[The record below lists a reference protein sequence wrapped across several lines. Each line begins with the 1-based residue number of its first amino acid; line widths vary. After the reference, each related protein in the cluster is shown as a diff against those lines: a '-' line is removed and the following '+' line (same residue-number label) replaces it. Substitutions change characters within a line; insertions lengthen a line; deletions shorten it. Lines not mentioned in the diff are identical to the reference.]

1 MKLTKVV
8 CLLALMGL
16 CGAVAASGAEKIV
29 LPERYKKWLDE
40 EVPYIITSRE
50 RSVFL
55 KLQTDREREAFIEA
69 FWKQRDPT
77 PGTPENEFKTEHYR
91 RIAYAN
97 QVLGR
102 GSVKAG
108 WRTDRGRIYIIL
120 GEPRNIEDFDSING
134 VNPVEI
140 WFYQPENTSSLPSA
154 FNVIFFK
161 EHGTGEYKFYSPVS
175 DGPEALIT
183 DTMRDFRNDYE
194 AYKSLR
200 DLAPNLAP
208 QVLSLIPGE
217 HVPIG
222 TTSLASN
229 RLMQDI
235 YESPTRKVDAAYAE
249 ALLKYKDTVEV
260 EYTAN
265 YMSVEAQAQVLR
277 SESGPFVV
285 HFAVEPQK
293 LSLDELQGKYSTNFD
308 LNGRLTDESGRTI
321 YQFDK
326 QFSVSLSQAEV
337 DEVRGTTLS
346 LEDMFPLL
354 PGKYSLD
361 LLVKNTVSKEFGTY
375 EVKLDVPSLPASGP
389 ILGQPLLA
397 YGLTPTPVPAGEEVP
412 FRVAGSQILSQ
423 AQKRFTAKD
432 TLYIVEQAYGLGE
445 AVKDG
450 QWRLTYIRE
459 GKTVLNRTH
468 GLLDV
473 LNGDTLAEAQPLS
486 GLAPGYYDLTL
497 DLLDGKGRVLA
508 TRTAHF
514 ELSPAGALPR
524 PRILAKVLKAEN
536 RAEWDHA
543 LGVEAIGLGALDR
556 GVAFLAKA
564 YAGGKGEPRF
574 GLAYA
579 QALFLSKDYPKAKD
593 ILVPLTKNETAP
605 PDVFA
610 LLGRTVHALGA
621 YPEAIGY
628 YQEYLSRA
636 GTNLEIMNLVGT
648 CQYQMG
654 DRAAA
659 LATWKRSLS
668 INPNQE
674 QIRKLVESLQK

>member
-1 MKLTKVV
+1 MKLTKVI
-8 CLLALMGL
+8 CLLALIGL
-16 CGAVAASGAEKIV
+16 CGALAASGAEKIV

-50 RSVFL
+50 RAVFL
-55 KLQTDREREAFIEA
+55 KLSTDREREAFIEA

-77 PGTPENEFKTEHYR
+77 PGTPENEVKAEHYR
-91 RIAYAN
+91 RLAYAN
-97 QVLGR
+97 QILGR
-102 GSVKAG
+102 GSVKPG

-120 GEPRNIEDFDSING
+120 GEPKNIEDFDTING
-134 VNPVEI
+134 VNPVTI
-140 WFYQPENTSSLPSA
+140 WFYQPENAPGLPSA

-161 EHGTGEYKFYSPVS
+161 EHGTGEYRLYSPVS
-175 DGPEALIT
+175 DGPESLIANS
-183 DTMRDFRNDYE
+183 MRDFRDDYA
-194 AYKSLR
+194 AYQSLR
-200 DLAPNLAP
+200 ELDPNLAP

-235 YESPTRKVDAAYAE
+235 YESPARKVDAAYAE

-265 YMSVEAQAQVLR
+265 YMSCEAQAQVFR

-308 LNGRLTDESGRTI
+308 LNGRLTDESGRTV

-346 LEDMFPLL
+346 LEDMFPCL
-354 PGKYSLD
+354 PGKYAFD
-361 LLVKNTVSKEFGTY
+361 LLIKNTVSKEFGTY
-375 EVKLDVPSLPASGP
+375 EVKLEVPSLPAAKP
-389 ILGQPLLA
+389 VLGQPLLG
-397 YGLTPTPVPAGEEVP
+397 YGYTPAPAAAGEEVP
-412 FRVAGSQILSQ
+412 FRVAGSQVLSQ
-423 AQKRFTAKD
+423 AQKRFAAKD
-432 TLYIVEQAYGLGE
+432 TLYIIEQAYGLGE

-459 GKTVLNRTH
+459 GKTALTRTH
-468 GLLDV
+468 RLRDV

-486 GLAPGYYDLTL
+486 ALTPGYYDLTL
-497 DLLDGKGRVLA
+497 DLLDAHGQVLGS
-508 TRTAHF
+508 RTAHF
-514 ELSPAGALPR
+514 ELSPAAALPR
-524 PRILAKVLKAEN
+524 PRILAKVLKPEN
-536 RAEWDHA
+536 RAEWEYA

-556 GVAFLAKA
+556 GVGFLEKA
-564 YAGGKGEPRF
+564 YAQGRGEPRF

-579 QALFLSKDYPKAKD
+579 QALFLSKDYAKAKG
-593 ILVPLTKNETAP
+593 ILLPMTKNEAAP

-628 YQEYLSRA
+628 YQEYLARA

-659 LATWKRSLS
+659 LATWRRSLE
-668 INPNQE
+668 INPKQD
-674 QIRKLVESLQK
+674 QIKKLVESLQK

>member
-1 MKLTKVV
+1 M
-8 CLLALMGL
+8 
-16 CGAVAASGAEKIV
+16 AASGAEKIV

-50 RSVFL
+50 RSVFT

-97 QVLGR
+97 QIYGR

-120 GEPRNIEDFDSING
+120 GEPKNIEDFDSING

-140 WFYQPENTSSLPSA
+140 WFYQPEDTSSLPSA

-161 EHGTGEYKFYSPVS
+161 EHGTGEYKLYSPVS
-175 DGPEALIT
+175 DGPEALIA
-183 DTMRDFRNDYE
+183 DTMRDFRNDYA
-194 AYKSLR
+194 AYQSLR
-200 DLAPNLAP
+200 DLAPTLAP
-208 QVLSLIPGE
+208 QVMSLIPGE

-249 ALLKYKDTVEV
+249 ALLRYKDTVEV

-293 LSLDELQGKYSTNFD
+293 LSLNELQGKYSTNFD
-308 LNGRLTDESGRTI
+308 LNGRLTDEAGRTI

-326 QFSVSLSQAEV
+326 QFGVSLSQAEV

-346 LEDMFPLL
+346 LEDMFPCL
-354 PGKYSLD
+354 PGKYSFD

-375 EVKLDVPSLPASGP
+375 EVKIEVPSLPPAGP
-389 ILGQPLLA
+389 VLGQPLLA
-397 YGLTPTPVPAGEEVP
+397 YGLTPTPAPAGEEVP
-412 FRVAGSQILSQ
+412 FRVAGNLALSQ
-423 AQKRFTAKD
+423 AQKRFTVKD
-432 TLYIVEQAYGLGE
+432 TLYVVEQVYGLGE

-450 QWRLTYIRE
+450 QWRLTYVRD
-459 GKTVLNRTH
+459 GKSVLNRTH
-468 GLLDV
+468 RLLEV
-473 LNGDTLAEAQPLS
+473 LSGDTLSEAQPLS

-497 DLLDGKGRVLA
+497 DLLDGKGQVLA
-508 TRTAHF
+508 ARTAHF
-514 ELSPAGALPR
+514 ELSPAASVPR

-543 LGVEAIGLGALDR
+543 LGVEAMGLGAVDR

-564 YAGGKGEPRF
+564 YEEGKSEPRF

-579 QALFLSKDYPKAKD
+579 QALFLSKDYLKARD
-593 ILVPLTKNETAP
+593 ILVPLTKNESAP
-605 PDVFA
+605 PDVFG
-610 LLGRTVHALGA
+610 LLGRTAHALGQ

-628 YQEYLSRA
+628 YREYLSRA
-636 GTNLEIMNLVGT
+636 GTNLEIMNLIGT

-659 LATWKRSLS
+659 LATWKRSLE
-668 INPNQE
+668 INPKQE
-674 QIRKLVESLQK
+674 QIKKLVDSLNK